1 MLSPMHEGEPAEDS
15 ARSYERRAGGV
26 AIAAGIGGIVYSVAF
41 LGGVVAGWAPDLG
54 KLVSSIALL
63 VGGIF
68 TVAVMV
74 AIYRRLLPVSAA
86 AALLAL
92 ALVVIGATGA
102 AVHGGFDLA
111 NAINPPVSDPLA
123 DAKLPSPIDPR
134 GLLTFGLSGL
144 GLLLLMVKAREFAV
158 ITPRLGGLG
167 VLLGAL
173 MIVVYLGRLIV
184 LDPTNPLVAGPAALT
199 GLILSPAFYI
209 WLGLELRRR
218 R

>member
-1 MLSPMHEGEPAEDS
+1 MLTPLHEGEPAEDA
-15 ARSYERRAGGV
+15 ARTDERLAGGV

-41 LGGVVAGWAPDLG
+41 LGGVVAGWTPDLG
-54 KLVSSIALL
+54 KMVSSIALL

-74 AIYRRLLPVSAA
+74 AIYRRLLPVAAA
-86 AALLAL
+86 AALLGL

-102 AVHGGFDLA
+102 TVHGGFDLA
-111 NAINPPVSDPLA
+111 NAINRPVSDPLA

-158 ITPRLGGLG
+158 ITPRLAGLG
-167 VLLGAL
+167 VLVGAL
-173 MIVVYLGRLIV
+173 MIVVFLGRLIV
-184 LDPTNPLVAGPAALT
+184 LDPTNPLVAAPAALT
-199 GLILSPAFYI
+199 GLVLSPAFYI
-209 WLGLELRRR
+209 WLGLELRRGG
-218 R
+218 

>member
-1 MLSPMHEGEPAEDS
+1 MDEVNGAEA
-15 ARSYERRAGGV
+15 ARSYERRAGAL

-41 LGGVVAGWAPDLG
+41 LGGVVAGWAPELG
-54 KLVSSIALL
+54 KLVSAIALL
-63 VGGIF
+63 VGGLL

-74 AIYRRLLPVSAA
+74 AIYRRLLSAA
-86 AALLAL
+86 AAMALLGL

-102 AVHGGFDLA
+102 TVHGGYDLA
-111 NAINPPVSDPLA
+111 NAINPPATDPLA
-123 DAKLPSPIDPR
+123 DANLPSPIDPR

-144 GLLLLMVKAREFAV
+144 GLLVLMLKARTTGV
-158 ITPRLGGLG
+158 LTPRVAALGAL
-167 VLLGAL
+167 VGAL

-209 WLGLELRRR
+209 WLGLELRHAHEEHR
-218 R
+218 

>member
-1 MLSPMHEGEPAEDS
+1 MLSPMHQREPADDA

-54 KLVSSIALL
+54 KMVSSIALL

-74 AIYRRLLPVSAA
+74 AIYRRLLPVAAA

-92 ALVVIGATGA
+92 ALIVIGATGA
-102 AVHGGFDLA
+102 TVHGGFDLA
-111 NAINPPVSDPLA
+111 NTINQPVSDPLA

-144 GLLLLMVKAREFAV
+144 GLLLLMVKAREFEL
-158 ITPRLGGLG
+158 ITPRLAGLG
-167 VLLGAL
+167 VLVGAL

-199 GLILSPAFYI
+199 GLILTPAFYI
-209 WLGLELRRR
+209 WLGLELRRGR
-218 R
+218 